1 MRAGVLPFPSE
12 AEATAIFAPHK
23 TFSLACMLTGLLMD
37 TYLLV
42 LLMLLLAYI
51 QHPDTP
57 WARVCVAGACAGTFA
72 ASGYQWWLASHRFA
86 YGYGTYQPFFEA
98 TPGCSFFTHRAFLL
112 NGRSW
117 LLVVT
122 SVAICL
128 SRLACALA
136 IKIIFASLSSAR
148 DAKFVY
154 IPTAAWLSFSTATD
168 ALLTAAILRGLLAS
182 RTAWRTTNR
191 LISRLVRLTLEAQ
204 IPATLSAVVYLAA
217 FLVKTTSPVT
227 IAVVYFQSKLYALG
241 LLYSLNAR
249 RGMRTGGVLVS
260 EELPSAASG
269 AAAAAPLARGL

>member
-37 TYLLV
+37 TYLLGV

-72 ASGYQWWLASHRFA
+72 ASAPDVWLVR
-86 YGYGTYQPFFEA
+86 
-98 TPGCSFFTHRAFLL
+98 TP
-112 NGRSW
+112 
-117 LLVVT
+117 
-122 SVAICL
+122 AICL